1 MSVKLTSLALVALL
15 SVCSTALA
23 QLAPQR
29 TWPELKEAVQ
39 ERANRNDYPMTGMK
53 PDDVREILATIH
65 SLDRDEWSAAW
76 SHMGERYQVPIDD
89 LYILLR
95 SGTPK
100 EAWVNPQG
108 GHVGRGPGWPDG
120 KILTD
125 VAMPWL
131 VQVLRAN

>member
-1 MSVKLTSLALVALL
+1 MLL
-15 SVCSTALA
+15 I
-23 QLAPQR
+23 
-29 TWPELKEAVQ
+29 
-39 ERANRNDYPMTGMK
+39 N
-53 PDDVREILATIH
+53 
-65 SLDRDEWSAAW
+65 
-76 SHMGERYQVPIDD
+76 GEGDTQVPIDD

-120 KILTD
+120 KIFTD

-131 VQVLRAN
+131 VQVLKAN

>member
-1 MSVKLTSLALVALL
+1 MAGPAHAYFQPEWQKKALGTREYLFDLFAARASVYGVKEIDEFLAYGPRMSLQANGFLGKPSARMLL
-15 SVCSTALA
+15 I
-23 QLAPQR
+23 
-29 TWPELKEAVQ
+29 
-39 ERANRNDYPMTGMK
+39 N
-53 PDDVREILATIH
+53 
-65 SLDRDEWSAAW
+65 
-76 SHMGERYQVPIDD
+76 GEGDTQVPIDD

-120 KILTD
+120 RILSD

-131 VQVLRAN
+131 AQVLKPD

>member
-1 MSVKLTSLALVALL
+1 MLL
-15 SVCSTALA
+15 I
-23 QLAPQR
+23 
-29 TWPELKEAVQ
+29 
-39 ERANRNDYPMTGMK
+39 N
-53 PDDVREILATIH
+53 
-65 SLDRDEWSAAW
+65 
-76 SHMGERYQVPIDD
+76 GEGDTQVPIDD

-120 KILTD
+120 RILTD

-131 VQVLRAN
+131 VQVLKAN